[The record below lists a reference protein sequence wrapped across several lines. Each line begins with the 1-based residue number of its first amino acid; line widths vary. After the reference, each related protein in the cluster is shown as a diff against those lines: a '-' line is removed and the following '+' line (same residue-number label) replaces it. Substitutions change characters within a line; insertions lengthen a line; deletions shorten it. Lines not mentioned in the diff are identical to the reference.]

1 MVNGIIDILVGF
13 IIGIIENSSWFQSL
27 FTNKLYNSLIQ
38 GANKKVKDSDDTLES
53 FYRELYQK
61 KKNQLYASIDVLIIN
76 AIVIFVI
83 AGIVIALL
91 NAFTLPLKIGNIII
105 PQWALFV
112 IGYVLS
118 LVYYMIKAKIKSK
131 ITYSNFL

>member
-1 MVNGIIDILVGF
+1 MVSGIIDILVGF

-27 FTNKLYNSLIQ
+27 FTSKLYSSLTQ
-38 GANKKVKDSDDTLES
+38 GDNKKVKNTDDTLES
-53 FYRELYQK
+53 FYKELYQK
-61 KKNQLYASIDVLIIN
+61 RKNQLYVSIDILIIN

-91 NAFTLPLKIGNIII
+91 NAFTSPLKVSDIII

-112 IGYVLS
+112 IGYALS
-118 LVYYMIKAKIKSK
+118 LIYNIIKAKIKK
-131 ITYSNFL
+131 